1 MSHGSYARRA
11 VVLFALLVATTLPG
25 CGPPSEKPSPAA
37 ALPAEADIPLREFGQ
52 LQVFVTGQTS
62 DGRNIKLRGLIRNP
76 YADTVEGARL
86 VFRMFTRVGP
96 DATELDRMQKVIE
109 TRLGSGEQTALRWD
123 LQSMYAGQSG
133 VSGFTV
139 QAFAITRGGEELP
152 APPDWKQ

>member
-1 MSHGSYARRA
+1 MLNEPHARRA
-11 VVLFALLVATTLPG
+11 AALFALLAATTLPA

-52 LQVFVTGQTS
+52 LQVFITGQTT

-76 YADTVEGARL
+76 YADTVDGARL

-123 LQSMYAGQSG
+123 VQSMYAGQSG
-133 VSGFTV
+133 VSGFAL
-139 QAFAITRGGEELP
+139 QAFAIKRGGEELP